1 VEEAVTAPTLVRTT
15 PKKADWQKIPDG
27 MRALWRTCLSD
38 KDGGDVAR
46 SLTINFLAVAAAA
59 DEPVLREAVDRLQH
73 RSPGRAFLVVLD
85 DKASAGQAELAAT
98 TRCHGNVRDIV
109 LEEIVLRL
117 PPSALAQVPGLIR
130 PLMMNDLP
138 NHLFWATRWPAHEV
152 DFTGLANLCEHVV
165 IDSRLFA
172 DPAADLKHVAAQ
184 RAAGRRISDVSWL
197 RLRPWRRALAEAF
210 ERVPWTPGTATTA
223 TVRHGKNG
231 LAAAHLLAEWL
242 RSRLAATVNL
252 AASGDPASA
261 SPDNVVVRTGGFE
274 VELGVMRQ
282 QIRVH
287 VTTPEHCYLPFT
299 VPASRGTAGD
309 LLAAAIDI
317 G

>member
-1 VEEAVTAPTLVRTT
+1 MSAPTLVRTT
-15 PKKADWQKIPDG
+15 PKKAEWQKIPDG
-27 MRALWRTCLSD
+27 MRALWKTCLANQ
-38 KDGGDVAR
+38 DGGDVAR
-46 SLTINFLAVAAAA
+46 SLTMNFVAVAAAA
-59 DEPVLREAVDRLQH
+59 EEPVLREAVDRLQH

-85 DKASAGQAELAAT
+85 DAARAGEAELAAT
-98 TRCHGNVRDIV
+98 TRCHGSVRDIV

-117 PPSALAQVPGLIR
+117 PPKALPQLPGLIR

-138 NHLFWATRWPAHEV
+138 NHLFWASRWPANEAE
-152 DFTGLANLCEHVV
+152 FTGLASLCDHVV
-165 IDSRLFA
+165 VDSRLFA
-172 DPAADLKHVAAQ
+172 DPAKELQQVDAQ
-184 RAAGRRISDVSWL
+184 RAAGRRITDLSWL

-210 ERVPWTPGTATTA
+210 ERVPWTAGTKATA
-223 TVRHGKNG
+223 SVRHGKNG
-231 LAAAHLLAEWL
+231 RAAAWLLADWL
-242 RSRLAATVNL
+242 KARLGASPTLDANGDAA
-252 AASGDPASA
+252 AA